1 MKLKDFIIIG
11 SLFLIAAVAFI
22 WVTFFNQ
29 SSGNIANVYVGN
41 EIVASIDFDKDTYE
55 LKIQN
60 ENYPK
65 IIIDNDITLEFEIQ
79 GKYIYNG
86 NYDILVIEVDFTN
99 NQIRIK
105 SDHTPQQIGVN
116 RGWYK
121 GQGLPV
127 VSLPNQVIILFE
139 SESEEVDGTV

>member
-11 SLFLIAAVAFI
+11 SLFLVAVVAFI
-22 WVTFFNQ
+22 WITFFTQ

-41 EIVASIDFDKDTYE
+41 KVVASIDFDKDTYE
-55 LKIQN
+55 LTPQN
-60 ENYPK
+60 EDYPK
-65 IIIDNDITLEFEIQ
+65 VRVDDGTTLEFEIQ

-86 NYDILVIEVDFTN
+86 EPDILVIEVDFSK

-116 RGWYK
+116 RGWYG

-127 VSLPNQVIILFE
+127 ISLPNQVVILFE
-139 SESEEVDGTV
+139 AESEEVDGAV